1 MARVGISED
10 KWVATCVVV
19 DKLDKAPLSALTKEV
34 EELGVSM
41 ETMEELTKLL
51 TVSRFSCFPY

>member
-1 MARVGISED
+1 MARVGISPE

-19 DKLDKAPLSALTKEV
+19 DKLDKVPLSALTKEV

-41 ETMEELTKLL
+41 ETMEALTKLL
-51 TVSRFSCFPY
+51 TVSDHHDKPV